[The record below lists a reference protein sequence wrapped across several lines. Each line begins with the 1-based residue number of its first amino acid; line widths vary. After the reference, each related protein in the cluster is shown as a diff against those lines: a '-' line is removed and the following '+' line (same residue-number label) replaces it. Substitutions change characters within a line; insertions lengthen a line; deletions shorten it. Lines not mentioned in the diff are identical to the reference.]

1 MEPQGHIDLLKRLLH
16 YVETR
21 TTSLADAPWSND
33 VSVYTDPQH
42 LAREQQQLFR
52 GHPLLVGFASEW
64 AGPGAYR
71 TDDRAGVPILLV
83 RGSDRRLRAFLN
95 VCRHR
100 GAKVAKDCGEARA
113 FSCPYHAWSYDL
125 TGKLIAIPDERCF
138 PGVRAERSSL
148 TELPICEKY
157 GLVWV
162 IPTPDPDGANT
173 FDIDP
178 LLAGLGPELA
188 CYGFSS
194 WVFYDKRMVP
204 ETMNWKLLV
213 DTFHEGYHI
222 GFLHRKSLGPILHG
236 NVADFESFGPNHR
249 LTFPRR
255 KLERLKAEPEVGW
268 DLMWNTTLIYF
279 LFPNT
284 ILMLQGAHLPVREP
298 RRSRRYGAFPL
309 CSSRA
314 CHAGGTHS
322 LGQEFAARARRRHG
336 RGLSDRPHHPARP
349 DFGRAGP
356 YGLRPQRASDDPLSS
371 VAPGRPRP
379 SARWPSSRGGGVEP
393 KQRIGDSLY
402 G

>member
-1 MEPQGHIDLLKRLLH
+1 MERQGHIDLLKRLLH

-21 TTSLADAPWSND
+21 TTSLADAPWCND

-42 LAREQQQLFR
+42 LAREQQLFR
-52 GHPLLVGFASEW
+52 GHPLLMGFASEW

-71 TDDRAGVPILLV
+71 TDDYAGVPILLV
-83 RGSDRRLRAFLN
+83 RGRDRRLRAFLN

-138 PGVRAERSSL
+138 PGVRGERSSL

-162 IPTPDPDGANT
+162 IPTPDADGANT

-194 WVFYDKRMVP
+194 WVFYDKRVVP

-236 NVADFESFGPNHR
+236 NVADFKLFGPNHR

-255 KLERLKAEPEVGW
+255 RTRAPQGRAGSGLGPDVEYHP
-268 DLMWNTTLIYF
+268 D
-279 LFPNT
+279 LFPFP
-284 ILMLQGAHLPVREP
+284 QHDPDAAGRSCGACAHLPVREP
-298 RRSRRYGAFPL
+298 RRSRRNGTFPL
-309 CSSRA
+309 RSSRA

-336 RGLSDRPHHPARP
+336 RGLSDRSDHPARP

-356 YGLRPQRASDDPLSS
+356 YGLRPQRASDDPLS
-371 VAPGRPRP
+371 
-379 SARWPSSRGGGVEP
+379 
-393 KQRIGDSLY
+393 
-402 G
+402 